1 MAIQYSGTNI
11 NNTFVN
17 SVGTRLEIVTGLS
30 SALVAGGWTIISG
43 TGTGNVLLE
52 SATTPSP
59 QSLVCRVQLF
69 DPGSGNC
76 AQIKFRNQAATAEQ
90 ANFHPL
96 YAQAS
101 KTWRVIANPYQFFIF
116 STASVSAG
124 REFVAGGVP
133 YLPSFLQGVIT
144 EAIWSMGNGRSD
156 TDSYC
161 STTFR
166 NNLITS
172 TPNSQPNLWMD
183 VNLNVWENFNNFVTN
198 SYTGWPQLIAQ
209 QGAQWTQTI
218 GTNLYAPYKWHDD
231 SVMVY
236 EPLIAWGAANYGD
249 ESKIRGQLW
258 DAAIIGDAFGCDQET
273 SFDTHNWWVITNGNY
288 GSSGL
293 FARGSLVVVVP

>member
-17 SVGTRLEIVTGLS
+17 TVGTRLEIVTGLS
-30 SALVAGGWTIISG
+30 TALVAAGWTIISG
-43 TGTGNVLLE
+43 SGTGNQLLE
-52 SATTPSP
+52 CTTTPSP
-59 QSLVCRVQLF
+59 QSLVCRVQLY

-76 AQIKFRNQAATAEQ
+76 AQIKFRNQANTKSQ
-90 ANFHPL
+90 TNFHPL
-96 YAQAS
+96 FAQAS

-116 STASVSAG
+116 SSASSSIG
-124 REFVAGGVP
+124 REFVGGGVP

-144 EAIWSMGNGRSD
+144 ECIWSMGNGRSD
-156 TDSYC
+156 TDTFC

-172 TPNSQPNLWMD
+172 TPSSQPNLWMD
-183 VNLNVWENFNNFVTN
+183 VNLNAWENFNTYVNTA
-198 SYTGWPQLIAQ
+198 YTGWPQLLAQ
-209 QGAQWTQTI
+209 QGAQWTQVA

-231 SVMVY
+231 SLMVY
-236 EPLIAWGAANYGD
+236 EPLISWGMIGYSD

-258 DAAIIGDAFGCDQET
+258 DAAIVSDSFGADQTT
-273 SFDTHNWWVITNGNY
+273 SFDTHNWWVLTNGNY

-293 FARGSLVVVVP
+293 YARGSLLVVVP

>member
-1 MAIQYSGTNI
+1 MSLQYSGTNV

-17 SVGTRLEIVTGLS
+17 TVGTRLEIVTGLS
-30 SALVAGGWTIISG
+30 AALVAAGWTIISG
-43 TGTGNVLLE
+43 AGTGNQLLE

-76 AQIKFRNQAATAEQ
+76 AQIKFRNQANTKSQ
-90 ANFHPL
+90 TNYHPL
-96 YAQAS
+96 FAQAS

-116 STASVSAG
+116 SSASTSVG

-144 EAIWSMGNGRSD
+144 ESIWSMGNGRND
-156 TDSYC
+156 TDSYN
-161 STTFR
+161 SSTFR

-172 TPNSQPNLWMD
+172 VSASQPNLWLD
-183 VNLNVWENFNNFVTN
+183 VNLNQWENFNNYVNN

-209 QGAQWTQTI
+209 NGAQWTQVS
-218 GTNLYAPYKWHDD
+218 GTNLIAPYKWHDD
-231 SVMVY
+231 SVLTY
-236 EPLIAWGAANYGD
+236 EPLIAWGLTGFTD

-258 DAAIIGDAFGCDQET
+258 DAAVVSDAFGADQTT
-273 SFDTHNWWVITNGNY
+273 SFDTRNWWVLTNGNF
-288 GSSGL
+288 GSQGVY
-293 FARGSLVVVVP
+293 ARGSLLLVVP